1 MQSPRPTQVSMEK
14 VKHTL
19 GLDLIVTCKCLNKI
33 TEDSM
38 LHIHVELN
46 GINFNLSV
54 TECRQLIRTSCYT
67 HVEV

>member
-1 MQSPRPTQVSMEK
+1 
-14 VKHTL
+14 
-19 GLDLIVTCKCLNKI
+19 
-33 TEDSM
+33 M

-54 TECRQLIRTSCYT
+54 TECRQLIRMSCYT